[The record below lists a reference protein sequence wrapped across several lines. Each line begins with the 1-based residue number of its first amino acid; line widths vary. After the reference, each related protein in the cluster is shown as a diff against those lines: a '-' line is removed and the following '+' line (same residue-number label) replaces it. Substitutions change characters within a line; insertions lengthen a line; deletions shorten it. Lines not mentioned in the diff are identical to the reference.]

1 VWQRTT
7 SHKCIDGTAP
17 ASADTAPAPGS
28 AARGEPVSLRL
39 ACAGLPS
46 RGDGYSA
53 RMSEQFSDP
62 QLTGDDP
69 MMGQI
74 EALAHKE
81 GKEGGRPPA
90 EGASPTHDPLEPGE
104 PESARF
110 EPDASQ

>member
-1 VWQRTT
+1 MHRR
-7 SHKCIDGTAP
+7 IG
-17 ASADTAPAPGS
+17 
-28 AARGEPVSLRL
+28 LRCL
-39 ACAGLPS
+39 AGVGFPS

-53 RMSEQFSDP
+53 RVTEQFSNP

-74 EALAHKE
+74 EALASRKDR
-81 GKEGGRPPA
+81 KEGGRPPA
-90 EGASPTHDPLEPGE
+90 EGARPTPDPLEPGE